1 MEKLLEIR
9 ELATLLGVPVTWI
22 YDRTR
27 RNHPDPLPYYKLGK
41 YLRFS
46 EAEVRIYLNK
56 KAMFMT
62 SESIKK

>member
-1 MEKLLEIR
+1 MEKLLEIN
-9 ELATLLGVPVTWI
+9 ELSRLLGVPVTWI

-27 RNHPDPLPYYKLGK
+27 HNHPDPLPHYKLGK

-56 KAMFMT
+56 KAMFMI
-62 SESIKK
+62 SASIKK